1 MQKTL
6 KGGHMQQAATQ
17 EQQAYTVQ
25 VAEAGFSINVKMIDL
40 FGNEVM
46 LTFRA
51 PLASH
56 ANKLLGWYEVE
67 IEQLIKRGWKL
78 LANGAARATESAPQA
93 GGVPVCPV
101 HGSAMR
107 ESRKPGEYF
116 CSKKLADGSYC
127 KAKG

>member
-78 LANGAARATESAPQA
+78 LANGGPRATENAPQA
-93 GGVPVCPV
+93 GGAPTCPV
-101 HGSAMR
+101 HGSQMR
-107 ESRKPGEYF
+107 QSNHGGYY
-116 CSKKLADGSYC
+116 CSKKLGDGSYC